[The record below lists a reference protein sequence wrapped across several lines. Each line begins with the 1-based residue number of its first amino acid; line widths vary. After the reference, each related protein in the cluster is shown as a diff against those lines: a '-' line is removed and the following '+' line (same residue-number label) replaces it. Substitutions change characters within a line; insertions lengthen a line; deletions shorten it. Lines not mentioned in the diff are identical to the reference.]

1 MDVIRFESVRFDYPG
16 GGPLL
21 KGCDLE
27 LRPGEIA
34 ALAGPNGA
42 GKSTLLKLAAGL
54 LTPDS
59 GAVVLD
65 DGPMEAWN
73 RIERAKHLAY
83 VPQNPRLPEDWPV
96 REIVA
101 MGDYP
106 HRESPPA
113 PRSLGERMDL
123 VRSALRLESIWERKA
138 GTLSGG
144 EAQRVAIGRALV
156 QDAPNMILDEP
167 ASHLD
172 LAHQMT
178 LYRMLAGLGGT
189 DRSMLIA
196 THDINLSRLFG
207 QRLLIL
213 NGDGILKPFPEGV
226 ARQGALLEA
235 AFGVP
240 FITRDLSG
248 TACWFPDIAP
258 FRIADYRPP
267 LGEDR

>member
-1 MDVIRFESVRFDYPG
+1 MIRFDSVRFNYPG
-16 GGPLL
+16 GAALL
-21 KGCDLE
+21 RGCDLD
-27 LRPGEIA
+27 LRSGEIA
-34 ALAGPNGA
+34 ALVGPNGA

-54 LTPDS
+54 FAPDS
-59 GAVVLD
+59 GTVVLD
-65 DGPMEAWN
+65 GGSMDAWN

-106 HRESPPA
+106 HRQAPPA
-113 PRSLGERMDL
+113 PRPLGERMDR
-123 VRSALRLESIWERKA
+123 VRSVLRLESIWDRKA

-172 LAHQMT
+172 LAHQMA
-178 LYRMLAGLGGT
+178 LYRMMARLTGA

-213 NGDGILKPFPEGV
+213 NGDGILKPFPEDV
-226 ARQGALLEA
+226 SKQGILLEE

-240 FITRDLSG
+240 FVTRDLSG

-258 FRIADYRPP
+258 FRAADYRPA